1 MMNLKEIKLKAIGIC
16 KTCNYV
22 GDDTHIHHIIPKS
35 VGGSDDANN
44 LIELCT
50 ICHGKAHNV
59 QFAGDSG
66 IIKKGMAKTIEK
78 RKSILSWLEKY
89 EDVLHDIILDFHEH
103 EGTDVVTELLF
114 YNAVNLED
122 LHTWLKYGKGNRHK
136 TFGDIPATLFIFY
149 QKNKDKYD
157 LDLSDDYSKFDKKVY
172 KGVKQTN

>member
-35 VGGSDDANN
+35 VGGSDDASN

-66 IIKKGMAKTIEK
+66 IIKNGIAKTIEK

-89 EDVLHDIILDFHEH
+89 EDVLHDIIVDFHEH

-114 YNAVNLED
+114 YNAVKLED
-122 LHTWLKYGKGNRHK
+122 LHTWLKHGKGNRHK
-136 TFGDIPATLFIFY
+136 TFGDIPAMLFLFY
-149 QKNKDKYD
+149 KKNKDNYD

>member
-66 IIKKGMAKTIEK
+66 IIKKGIAKTIEK
-78 RKSILSWLEKY
+78 RKSILSWLEKH
-89 EDVLHDIILDFHEH
+89 EDVLHDIIVDFHEH

-114 YNAVNLED
+114 YDAVKLED
-122 LHTWLKYGKGNRHK
+122 LHTWLKHGKGNRHK
-136 TFGDIPATLFIFY
+136 TFGDIPAMFFLFY
-149 QKNKDKYD
+149 KKNKDNYD

>member
-1 MMNLKEIKLKAIGIC
+1 MKAVGIC
-16 KTCNYV
+16 KTCDYV

-35 VGGSDDANN
+35 VGGSDDENN

-50 ICHGKAHNV
+50 ICHGKAHDV

-66 IIKKGMAKTIEK
+66 IVKKGIVLAIEK

-89 EDVLHDIILDFHEH
+89 EDVLHDIIVDFHEH

-114 YNAVNLED
+114 YNAVKLED
-122 LHTWLKYGKGNRHK
+122 LHTWLKHGKGNRYK
-136 TFGDIPATLFIFY
+136 PFGDIPAMFFLFY
-149 QKNKDKYD
+149 KKNKDNYD
-157 LDLSDDYSKFDKKVY
+157 LDLSDDYSKFDKKAY